1 MARFSYYT
9 ANKLREIFK
18 DHCNLTVEQYAV
30 ISDRLEEL
38 VGFYQDER
46 PEEETEKKEDE
57 LLVIFCFLTDSK
69 ELTRE
74 EFIDLLTMLEE
85 MKEQAKRIRTEL
97 IRKAITE
104 GTVL

>member
-9 ANKLREIFK
+9 ANKLREIFQ

-57 LLVIFCFLTDSK
+57 LIVIFSFLTDSK

-85 MKEQAKRIRTEL
+85 MKEQAKRIRADL
-97 IRKAITE
+97 IRKAIKE

>member
-9 ANKLREIFK
+9 ANKLREIFQ

-46 PEEETEKKEDE
+46 PEEETEKMEDE
-57 LLVIFCFLTDSK
+57 MRVIFCFLTDSK
-69 ELTRE
+69 ELTRK
-74 EFIDLLTMLEE
+74 EFMDLIEMLEE
-85 MKEQAKRIRTEL
+85 MKDQAKRIRADM
-97 IRKAITE
+97 IRKTITE

>member
-9 ANKLREIFK
+9 ANKLREIFQ

-46 PEEETEKKEDE
+46 PEEETEKMEDE
-57 LLVIFCFLTDSK
+57 LRVIFCFLTDTK
-69 ELTRE
+69 GLERREFLEL
-74 EFIDLLTMLEE
+74 IAMLEE
-85 MKEQAKRIRTEL
+85 MKKLAKQIREEL
-97 IRKAITE
+97 IRKTITE